1 MIMHIVL
8 NHIKICKL
16 KEMNW
21 RIIVFV
27 VSLVVITS
35 LGRVFAPIPNFTPL
49 GAVALL
55 GGAIFTRKW
64 MAFFVPILALW
75 LSNLFLNNLIYQASY
90 DGFVL
95 FGDSFLSVAVCMI
108 LIAIIGRKFVKPGS
122 VKSLLGSAIA
132 ASLIFYLVTNFAV
145 WMSGTMYPTSF
156 FGLLLSYFA
165 GLPFLLN
172 SILGDLFYS
181 LVLFGASYYVF
192 GLQPSLSSSNKL

>member
-1 MIMHIVL
+1 MIIHIVL
-8 NHIKICKL
+8 NHIKICKI

-21 RIIVFV
+21 RIFVFV
-27 VSLVVITS
+27 VSLVLITS

-64 MAFFVPILALW
+64 LAFFVPILALW
-75 LSNLFLNNLIYQASY
+75 LSNLFLNNFIYQASY
-90 DGFVL
+90 EGFVL
-95 FGDSFLSVAVCMI
+95 FGDSFLSVAVCMV
-108 LIAIIGRKFVKPGS
+108 LIVIIGRNFVKADS

-132 ASLIFYLVTNFAV
+132 ASVLFYIVTNFAV
-145 WMSGTMYPTSF
+145 WMSGTMYPSSL

-172 SILGDLFYS
+172 SIMGDIFYS

-192 GLQPSLSSSNKL
+192 GLQASISSNRNL